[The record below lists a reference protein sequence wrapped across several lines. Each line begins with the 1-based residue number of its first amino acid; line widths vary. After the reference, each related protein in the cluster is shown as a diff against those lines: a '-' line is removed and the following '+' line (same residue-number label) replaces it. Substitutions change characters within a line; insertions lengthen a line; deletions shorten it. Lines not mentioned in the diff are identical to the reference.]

1 MRWPFL
7 GSKIR
12 QFMLNSLFKF
22 YLLPFEFP
30 FSTFAVMEHI
40 IYNVTVSLDPSI
52 EQDWVNWM
60 RTIHIPDVM
69 ATGCFLESRMS
80 KMNDEEEG
88 ACTYAMTY
96 VAYSQ
101 NHLEDYQSN
110 HATRL
115 QVEHKGKYEG
125 RFAAFR
131 STLNVIQHFTHEER

>member
-1 MRWPFL
+1 MTERSRSYL
-7 GSKIR
+7 
-12 QFMLNSLFKF
+12 LNSL
-22 YLLPFEFP
+22 

-40 IYNVTVSLDPSI
+40 IYNVTVSLDPSV

-60 RTIHIPDVM
+60 RTVHIPEVM

-80 KMNDEEEG
+80 KMNDEEAG

-101 NHLEDYQSN
+101 DHLEDYQKN
-110 HATRL
+110 HAARL
-115 QVEHKGKYEG
+115 QVDHKSKYEG

-131 STLNVIQHFTHEER
+131 STLNVIQHFTHER